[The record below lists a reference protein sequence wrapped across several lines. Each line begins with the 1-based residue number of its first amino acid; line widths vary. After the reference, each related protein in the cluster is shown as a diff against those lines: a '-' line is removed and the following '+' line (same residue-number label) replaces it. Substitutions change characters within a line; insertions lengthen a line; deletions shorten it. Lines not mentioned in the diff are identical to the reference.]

1 MFYVYILYS
10 EKVNRYYVGYS
21 ENPEKR
27 LEERHN
33 KGAVK
38 ATKGGIPY
46 VIKSKKLFS
55 SEIEAIQEESR
66 IKRMKSRKYI
76 ESLINGN
83 W

>member
-10 EKVNRYYVGYS
+10 EKIDRYYIGYS
-21 ENPEKR
+21 INPEKR
-27 LEERHN
+27 LIEKHN

-38 ATKGGIPY
+38 ATRIGAPY
-46 VIKSKKLFS
+46 ILKAKKALS
-55 SEIEAIQEESR
+55 TELEAIQEEKR
-66 IKRMKSRKYI
+66 IKKMKSRKYV

>member
-46 VIKSKKLFS
+46 VLKSKKQFS
-55 SEIEAIQEESR
+55 SETEAIQEESR
-66 IKRMKSRKYI
+66 IKKMKSRKYI
-76 ESLINGN
+76 EYLINGN